1 MYKYSIWAADIISD
15 VALDLEDPATK
26 RKLVEAKMQI
36 DRTGTITDL
45 FLIKEG
51 TIRAFPASKKEF
63 NMYIESEG
71 KYSHKDFYEEEF
83 IVENLDSVKRQA
95 KALNNLITE
104 GKVSIFDINKL
115 VDNGL
120 DPEVI
125 KVWQKLYS
133 PFNKG

>member
-1 MYKYSIWAADIISD
+1 MYKYSIWGADIVSD

-26 RKLVEAKMQI
+26 RKLVEVKMQI

-51 TIRAFPASKKEF
+51 TIRAFPASKKEY
-63 NMYIESEG
+63 NMYIESER
-71 KYSHKDFYEEEF
+71 KHSHKDFYEEEF
-83 IVENLDSVKRQA
+83 VVENLDSIKRQA
-95 KALNNLITE
+95 KALNNLIKE

-125 KVWQKLYS
+125 KVWKKIYS
-133 PFNKG
+133 PF